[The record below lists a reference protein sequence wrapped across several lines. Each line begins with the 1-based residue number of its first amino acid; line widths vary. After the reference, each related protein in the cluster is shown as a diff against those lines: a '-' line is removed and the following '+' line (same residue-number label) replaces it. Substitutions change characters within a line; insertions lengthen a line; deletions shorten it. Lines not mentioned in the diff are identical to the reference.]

1 MVSCYKLLSI
11 RSFVLEVR
19 SWLGND
25 VPVNLYKPMLF
36 SVSVIL
42 LSKKGQ
48 GPKAQPA
55 SSKVLVL
62 AKRRQISAG
71 SSLRARSPN
80 PAKLSPLPRTQPTS
94 SSVSSGCPKRGE
106 TRSNRLQPRQI
117 SVLFGSRDRDGGEV
131 HCSRSG
137 PRLVEGF
144 RALEPCRT

>member
-1 MVSCYKLLSI
+1 M
-11 RSFVLEVR
+11 
-19 SWLGND
+19 GND

-71 SSLRARSPN
+71 SSLRVRFSD
-80 PAKLSPLPRTQPTS
+80 PAQLLP
-94 SSVSSGCPKRGE
+94 
-106 TRSNRLQPRQI
+106 
-117 SVLFGSRDRDGGEV
+117 
-131 HCSRSG
+131 
-137 PRLVEGF
+137 
-144 RALEPCRT
+144 